1 MSLNEDRDSL
11 SEQGYAVGRDFTFD
25 RIKFVVADFISEAAD
40 TIHDKSAGTGH
51 SDISN
56 LGGQAA
62 NWLEY
67 SAGYVR
73 EMEPSG

>member
-11 SEQGYAVGRDFTFD
+11 SEQEYAVGRDFTFD